1 VRHCDRLRL
10 ALILR
15 VDARQ
20 ASFGPRLQENGRYFS
35 RLDQKNT
42 VTTQFE
48 LTVSIKQVRN
58 KDEGPSATQ
67 ADMWE

>member
-1 VRHCDRLRL
+1 MPVRPVS
-10 ALILR
+10 ALDFKKTDVIS
-15 VDARQ
+15 V
-20 ASFGPRLQENGRYFS
+20 G
-35 RLDQKNT
+35 LDQKNT

-67 ADMWE
+67 ANMWE